1 MGKLVALFL
10 FGVFVLTSGTCSFSA
25 CDEAASV
32 VTVCFARGTKALRLR
47 GRARP
52 LLRALV
58 NMLQDGDASKEI
70 VEAARGGLN
79 VGRSALALLG
89 TVDFSVAREQL
100 RLGRRQQRIVSVRIR
115 PRSFHVY

>member
-1 MGKLVALFL
+1 MACHLPAETPMGKLVALFL

-70 VEAARGGLN
+70 VEAARG
-79 VGRSALALLG
+79 
-89 TVDFSVAREQL
+89 D
-100 RLGRRQQRIVSVRIR
+100 
-115 PRSFHVY
+115 